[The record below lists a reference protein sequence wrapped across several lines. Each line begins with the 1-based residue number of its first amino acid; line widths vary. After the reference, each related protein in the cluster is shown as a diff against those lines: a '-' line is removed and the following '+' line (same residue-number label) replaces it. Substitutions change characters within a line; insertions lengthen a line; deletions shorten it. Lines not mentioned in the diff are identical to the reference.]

1 MPQARRWI
9 TSFAPREERMERM
22 KKLIAALVLS
32 LLIPASLFAAE
43 KTITIG
49 VTPFP
54 HKDIMILVGDLLKKE
69 GYDLKIKEFTDYV
82 TPNTA
87 LGEGSLDANF
97 FQHVPYLENT
107 KKEKGLD
114 LVWVAKVHIEPL
126 GLYSKKIKKLDE
138 LKNGARI
145 AIPNDATNCSRALRL
160 LEKNGII
167 KVKPGELVTAKDI
180 TENHKKVKISEIEA
194 AQLPR
199 TLPDVD
205 ASVINTNFAVEA
217 KLIPAKDAIVIEGKD
232 SPYANVIAVRSTDK
246 DSPAIKAL
254 VRAANS
260 PEVKKYIET
269 ELVPKGIVPA
279 F

>member
-1 MPQARRWI
+1 MA
-9 TSFAPREERMERM
+9 FNM
-22 KKLIAALVLS
+22 KKLVIAILLS
-32 LLIPASLFAAE
+32 LIIPTALIAAE
-43 KTITIG
+43 KTITVG

-54 HKDIMILVGDLLKKE
+54 HKDIMAVVKDLLKKE

-87 LGEGSLDANF
+87 LAEGSLDANF

-107 KKEKGLD
+107 NKEKKLD
-114 LVWVAKVHIEPL
+114 LAWVAKVHIEPL
-126 GLYSKKIKKLDE
+126 GLYSQKIKKLSE
-138 LKNGARI
+138 LKNGAQI

-160 LEKNGII
+160 LEKNGLI
-167 KVKPGELVTAKDI
+167 KVKAGELVTAKDI
-180 TENHKKVKISEIEA
+180 IENPKKIKIREIEA

-232 SPYANVIAVRSTDK
+232 SPYANVIAVRAADRNN
-246 DSPAIKAL
+246 PAVKAL
-254 VRAANS
+254 VKAANS
-260 PEVKKYIET
+260 KEVKKYIET
-269 ELVPKGIVPA
+269 KLVPKGIVPA